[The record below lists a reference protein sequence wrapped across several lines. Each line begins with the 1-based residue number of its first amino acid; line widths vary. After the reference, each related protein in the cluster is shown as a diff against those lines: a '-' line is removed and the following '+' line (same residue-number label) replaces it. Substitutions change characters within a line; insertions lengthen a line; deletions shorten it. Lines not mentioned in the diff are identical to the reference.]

1 MKSICRSWACLM
13 VLSASGCAIYPEDA
27 AHPMSE
33 GWRVAHI
40 DHTVSPDESTPLVRF
55 AEDCR
60 AVPLAAGQAEP
71 AGWVLLHFR
80 RPPEEIYR
88 VVPLP
93 AGMHVSE
100 NREVYVKVTDCAQ
113 ALENR

>member
-1 MKSICRSWACLM
+1 MKSIGFSWACL
-13 VLSASGCAIYPEDA
+13 LILATSGCASYPDA

-40 DHTVSPDESTPLVRF
+40 DHAVSLDESTPLVRF

-60 AVPLAAGQAEP
+60 AVPLVAGQAEP

-80 RPPEEIYR
+80 RPPEEVYR

-93 AGMHVSE
+93 AGMRLVQD
-100 NREVYVKVTDCAQ
+100 REVYVNVTDCAQ
-113 ALENR
+113 AIENR

>member
-1 MKSICRSWACLM
+1 MKSICLSSACL
-13 VLSASGCAIYPEDA
+13 LILAASGCASDPDA

-33 GWRVAHI
+33 GWRVAHT
-40 DHTVSPDESTPLVRF
+40 DRAVSLDESTPLVRF

-60 AVPLAAGQAEP
+60 VAPRAAGQAEP

-80 RPPEEIYR
+80 RPPGDVYR

-93 AGMHVSE
+93 SGMRIEE
-100 NREVYVKVTDCAQ
+100 NREVYVNVSDCAQ
-113 ALENR
+113 TLANR

>member
-55 AEDCR
+55 AARCLWQP
-60 AVPLAAGQAEP
+60 VKLN
-71 AGWVLLHFR
+71 
-80 RPPEEIYR
+80 
-88 VVPLP
+88 LP
-93 AGMHVSE
+93 AGFCCTSGD
-100 NREVYVKVTDCAQ
+100 RQKRSTASCLCLQ
-113 ALENR
+113 ACTFQKTARCM